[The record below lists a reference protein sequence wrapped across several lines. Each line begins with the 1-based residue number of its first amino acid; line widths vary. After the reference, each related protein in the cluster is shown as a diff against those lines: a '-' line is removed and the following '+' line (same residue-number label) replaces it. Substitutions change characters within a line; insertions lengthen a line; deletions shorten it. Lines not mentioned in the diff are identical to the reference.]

1 MQILLCAAVVKDVPV
16 VLGGGVGPGQWGI
29 IASTLVLVCGIES
42 RCLVWLVVSLLAAH
56 VSHVLPF
63 DAVVLLGFR

>member
-1 MQILLCAAVVKDVPV
+1 MCPSCWEEG
-16 VLGGGVGPGQWGI
+16 LGLGQWGI
-29 IASTLVLVCGIES
+29 IASTLAIVCGIVS
-42 RCLVWLVVSLLAAH
+42 WCLVWLVVSLLAAH